1 MEQTDGRTKGQV
13 RTLLRLEG
21 LTLLGASVFFYMQI
35 HASWVMFGT
44 LFLAPDLIFAAYLF
58 GPRIGAIGYN
68 AVHSMIGPLLLA
80 CTGQFA
86 FAAIW
91 LAHIGFDRA
100 LGFGLKYPDAFRH
113 THL

>member
-1 MEQTDGRTKGQV
+1 V
-13 RTLLRLEG
+13 RALLRLEG
-21 LTLLGASVFFYMQI
+21 LALLGASLFCYARI
-35 HASWVMFGT
+35 HGDWLTFGE

-58 GPRIGAIGYN
+58 GPRVGAYGYN
-68 AVHSMIGPLLLA
+68 AAHSTLGPLILA
-80 CTGQFA
+80 CTGQFG

-100 LGFGLKYPDAFRH
+100 LGFGLKYTDAFRH